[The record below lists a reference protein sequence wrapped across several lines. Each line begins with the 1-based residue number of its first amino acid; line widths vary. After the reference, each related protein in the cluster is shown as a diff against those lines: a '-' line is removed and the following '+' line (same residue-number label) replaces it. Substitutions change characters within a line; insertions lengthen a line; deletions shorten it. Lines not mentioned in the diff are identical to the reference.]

1 MAGGRIGWGET
12 LYGRGSGV
20 RDWRLRV
27 LGRCGGLTL
36 PGRENE
42 GEEGLAGSRTGGAYA
57 LGVALRTN
65 AIASSRESGVSV
77 SSGGDSGGKS
87 PWR

>member
-1 MAGGRIGWGET
+1 M
-12 LYGRGSGV
+12 
-20 RDWRLRV
+20 
-27 LGRCGGLTL
+27 L
-36 PGRENE
+36 PSRENK
-42 GEEGLAGSRTGGAYA
+42 GEEGLAGFRAGGAYA

-65 AIASSRESGVSV
+65 AIASSRENGVSV